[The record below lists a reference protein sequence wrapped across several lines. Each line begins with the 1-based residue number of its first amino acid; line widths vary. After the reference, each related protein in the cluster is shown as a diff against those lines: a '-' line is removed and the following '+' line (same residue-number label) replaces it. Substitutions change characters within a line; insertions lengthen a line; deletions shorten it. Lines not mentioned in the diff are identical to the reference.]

1 MSEHQRRALV
11 RVLRDELAQSAD
23 RERLLAHARQWLY
36 DHKLLVLRDRDIRA
50 LVAAALTELER
61 ETATAISTSVPTFDT
76 EALDLGAA
84 DVAP

>member
-23 RERLLAHARQWLY
+23 RERLLSHARQWLY

>member
-11 RVLRDELAQSAD
+11 RVLRDEVAQCAD